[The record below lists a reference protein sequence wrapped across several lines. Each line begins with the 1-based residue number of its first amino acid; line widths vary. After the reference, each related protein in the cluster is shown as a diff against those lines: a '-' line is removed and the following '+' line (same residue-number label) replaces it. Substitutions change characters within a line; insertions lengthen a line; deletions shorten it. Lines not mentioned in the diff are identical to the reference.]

1 MAGIV
6 GVLGM
11 IPFVG
16 GLGSANTFKEI
27 SKSAKKSYVVH
38 RIIGGTDIIEDCGFD
53 LIDLTISM
61 KWVYGY
67 TLDPSAALIALEA
80 LMIASTPVPII
91 VDGVPLGRGALTLFV
106 VESIE
111 SRMNKWK
118 AGTLVELECSVK
130 LKEYGNPF
138 SIAGPLGALAN
149 TAGQV
154 VGRLI

>member
-6 GVLGM
+6 GVLGP
-11 IPFVG
+11 IPFQG
-16 GLGSANTFKEI
+16 GFKRANTFREI
-27 SKSAKKSYVVH
+27 SKSAKKAYVVH
-38 RIIGGTDIIEDCGFD
+38 RILGGNDVVEDCGFD
-53 LIDLTISM
+53 LIDLTLSM

-67 TLDPSAALIALEA
+67 TMDPSAALIALEG
-80 LMIASTPVPII
+80 LMNASIPVPII

-106 VESIE
+106 VESVE
-111 SRMNKWK
+111 SRMTKWK
-118 AGTLVELECSVK
+118 GSTLVELECSVK
-130 LKEYGNPF
+130 VKEYGNPF